1 MEYPAQQDGKV
12 VNQSFQLG
20 DMLKQKISSSLKR
33 EYGVRERGG
42 GPKSYPLGKKFV
54 QQIFIGQM

>member
-33 EYGVRERGG
+33 EYGVREPGG
-42 GPKSYPLGKKFV
+42 GKSYPLGKKFI

>member
-33 EYGVRERGG
+33 EYGVQGGRGA
-42 GPKSYPLGKKFV
+42 KAIL
-54 QQIFIGQM
+54 